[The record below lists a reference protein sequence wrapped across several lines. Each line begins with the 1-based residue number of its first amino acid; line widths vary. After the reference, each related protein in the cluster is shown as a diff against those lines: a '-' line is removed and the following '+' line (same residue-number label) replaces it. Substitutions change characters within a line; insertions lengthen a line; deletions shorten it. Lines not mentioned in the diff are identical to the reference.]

1 MLKPILALLLSGSA
15 VEAQDAETLSR
26 HALDLVNEARQE
38 QGLGSLALGDDLE
51 EAAQAHAADM
61 LERDFYAH
69 VSPEGDDVADRY
81 TDAGGSEWELVAE
94 NIARCIGCDVPA
106 DLQRVDAFQ
115 EGWMNSP
122 GHRAN
127 ILAEG
132 LERFGFAT
140 ASDDRTVYAVQ
151 TFAGPGT
158 SRGEEPG
165 RAVDSQAAAELALQ
179 RINAARKE
187 NGLKPLQLDRG
198 LQQAAAEL
206 IPADLQGFAL
216 DDLDNLGDALPE
228 DALQGWRRI
237 QTMGSTCGGCGTE
250 PVEGDVRAILGDWL
264 DSDSPYRQQILQE
277 GLTDAGMILRANGQ
291 GRKVALLLLGEA
303 L

>member
-1 MLKPILALLLSGSA
+1 MRLCVCRL
-15 VEAQDAETLSR
+15 
-26 HALDLVNEARQE
+26 N
-38 QGLGSLALGDDLE
+38 
-51 EAAQAHAADM
+51 
-61 LERDFYAH
+61 
-69 VSPEGDDVADRY
+69 
-81 TDAGGSEWELVAE
+81 LVA
-94 NIARCIGCDVPA
+94 
-106 DLQRVDAFQ
+106 
-115 EGWMNSP
+115 
-122 GHRAN
+122 
-127 ILAEG
+127 LAV
-132 LERFGFAT
+132 
-140 ASDDRTVYAVQ
+140 SIV
-151 TFAGPGT
+151 
-158 SRGEEPG
+158 S
-165 RAVDSQAAAELALQ
+165 
-179 RINAARKE
+179 
-187 NGLKPLQLDRG
+187 
-198 LQQAAAEL
+198 QQAAAEL